1 DWSSDVCSSD
11 LEQLEKLIGGVFES
25 ALNKNKMKI
34 LKFGGKSLANG
45 QGINNVVEII
55 NRSVQNQERI
65 AVVVSA
71 RNNATNE
78 LENILETAAAKQ
90 DYLHLLDAFKKYQL
104 QDYQFVDLSEEFG
117 KLEKRFSGVYLLG
130 DFSHKIKDEVLA
142 QGVRILAKLLTQ
154 VLNTSGIQANFTD
167 SRALIVTDEKFG
179 DAQPL
184 EKASKAKVLK

>member
-1 DWSSDVCSSD
+1 DWSSDVCSSEF
-11 LEQLEKLIGGVFES
+11 EQLEKLIGGVFES

-55 NRSVQNQERI
+55 SRSVQNKERI

-90 DYLHLLDAFKKYQL
+90 DYVHLLDA
-104 QDYQFVDLSEEFG
+104 
-117 KLEKRFSGVYLLG
+117 
-130 DFSHKIKDEVLA
+130 
-142 QGVRILAKLLTQ
+142 
-154 VLNTSGIQANFTD
+154 
-167 SRALIVTDEKFG
+167 
-179 DAQPL
+179 
-184 EKASKAKVLK
+184 